1 MLSEESKIN
10 SDVVGIRDFRNTLRL
25 GKHFGSYFNN
35 KIRKTFGLAW
45 TQSEYDDLKELTYNE
60 NDFAD

>member
-1 MLSEESKIN
+1 MMSEESKIN
-10 SDVVGIRDFRNTLRL
+10 SNEVGIRDFTNNLRL

-45 TQSEYDDLKELTYNE
+45 T
-60 NDFAD
+60 